1 MNKSITHILDGREDR
16 FKKQVEILKK
26 FQNTLI
32 SFTVN
37 TPGVEK
43 NNEKIREI
51 FIREE
56 KVIEKILE
64 ENKISILYKNTDLYK
79 SSGPEGFISV
89 DSKAKKVKKLA
100 IEIEEKTAIGRLF
113 DIDVLDF
120 KGEKISRRD
129 LNKPS
134 RKCIICG
141 EDARL
146 CVRSRKHKIEEVVDK
161 FYSIFE
167 KNQ

>member
-1 MNKSITHILDGREDR
+1 M
-16 FKKQVEILKK
+16 
-26 FQNTLI
+26 

-43 NNEKIREI
+43 NNGKIREI
-51 FIREE
+51 FTKEE
-56 KVIEKILE
+56 KVIEKILK
-64 ENKISILYKNTDLYK
+64 ENNISILYKNTNLYK
-79 SSGPEGFISV
+79 LSGPEGFISV
-89 DSKAKKVKKLA
+89 DSKAEKVKKLA

-113 DIDVLDF
+113 DIDVLDS
-120 KGEKISRRD
+120 KRKKISRRD

-134 RKCIICG
+134 RECIICG
-141 EDARL
+141 KDARL

-167 KNQ
+167 KKSANQV